1 MSVKSGAEQ
10 DAGEGGSGQEVGR
23 DSLRVLPL
31 SLVPLETAHLR
42 SACLIKNVFLES
54 VVEFFRDNAT
64 GSGQVMPAELPEF
77 LGWPSDETHPDHGK
91 ILSLARLN
99 SFDVYSLRIELRR
112 LNIPVNDY
120 SQLRLS
126 ESKSQELAGYMK
138 TFTMP
143 LIQQVFG
150 AENTEVKDFD
160 QLVAMFRSPNKEEA
174 LRNLRMLADKLETDL
189 VEVPRFLEDYGDT
202 FLSLAY
208 FKQCLDDIV
217 PKVMEFLENLPILQ
231 KNYQLQNTH
240 GFVPCCE
247 AIDKNLNSII
257 TSITGRFES
266 FDQHSKDM
274 WNNISAES
282 FRDVRRMITEHHATV
297 GGVLCGLSVK
307 IDAWDERFGST
318 APDSALV
325 RKAEFVMGEMRRGL
339 EKIEAIEA
347 SAPQMAATTI
357 ARMTKST
364 PAMNEPEPDTD
375 SDPDVLE
382 VDPAA

>member
-1 MSVKSGAEQ
+1 MVDESAAAQDPSG
-10 DAGEGGSGQEVGR
+10 DGSGTPDQVVGR

-54 VVEFFRDNAT
+54 VVEFFRDHST

-77 LGWPSDETHPDHGK
+77 LGWPSDEVHPDLSK
-91 ILSLARLN
+91 ILALARLN

-126 ESKSQELAGYMK
+126 ESKSRELSGYMK
-138 TFTMP
+138 TFTLP

-150 AENTEVKDFD
+150 ADNEEVKDFD
-160 QLVAMFRSPNKEEA
+160 QLISMFRSPNKDEA
-174 LRNLRMLADKLETDL
+174 LKNLKMLADKLQTDL

-240 GFVPCCE
+240 GFVSTCD
-247 AIDKNLNSII
+247 AIDKKLNNVI

-266 FDQHSKDM
+266 FDRHSKDM

-282 FRDVRRMITEHHATV
+282 YREVRRMITEHHATV

-307 IDAWDERFGST
+307 IDAWDDRFGST
-318 APDSALV
+318 AADSAMV
-325 RKAEFVMGEMRRGL
+325 RKAEFVMGEMQRGL

-347 SAPQMAATTI
+347 SAPQMAASAV
-357 ARMTKST
+357 ARMTEVKPASST
-364 PAMNEPEPDTD
+364 DA
-375 SDPDVLE
+375 DVLE